1 MVLTFG
7 TGIGSA
13 IFLDGKLLPNSEFG
27 HLPMPMR
34 GIIAEHYCSE
44 RIRKEEDLKW
54 GEWAIRTN
62 HYLALLEL
70 LLSPDLFIIGGGIA
84 SAVTFLG
91 SLYFSNKASDIA
103 ERSNV
108 LYSDIDSQN
117 QAHRMV
123 QAFAKAQTQGQVQA
137 DNSAPMTSTN
147 TNWSDRVGTPAQAS
161 GSWQE
166 RVAAQAER
174 EEVQSFNAVSASR

>member
-1 MVLTFG
+1 MTAANVDKSWIGADAAGLFAQATGRKVRVLNDADAAGIAEMTFGAGRGRQQGLVMVLTFG

-54 GEWAIRTN
+54 SEWAVRAN

-70 LLSPDLFIIGGGIA
+70 LLSPDLFIIGGGISKKA
-84 SAVTFLG
+84 EKWLPLLKTRAALAPAELQNEAGIVGAAMAV
-91 SLYFSNKASDIA
+91 
-103 ERSNV
+103 
-108 LYSDIDSQN
+108 
-117 QAHRMV
+117 
-123 QAFAKAQTQGQVQA
+123 
-137 DNSAPMTSTN
+137 
-147 TNWSDRVGTPAQAS
+147 
-161 GSWQE
+161 QE
-166 RVAAQAER
+166 
-174 EEVQSFNAVSASR
+174 